1 VKKDG
6 GIEGLQELWFGSH
19 EQQYF
24 ACDDTAQE
32 RKRIQIHINGRAWNF
47 KRPQNIRRSINV
59 PKNSQQ
65 QKNDPKHKRRPE
77 S

>member
-32 RKRIQIHINGRAWNF
+32 TKRIQIHINGRTWNF
-47 KRPQNIRRSINV
+47 KRPQNINQH
-59 PKNSQQ
+59 P
-65 QKNDPKHKRRPE
+65 
-77 S
+77 